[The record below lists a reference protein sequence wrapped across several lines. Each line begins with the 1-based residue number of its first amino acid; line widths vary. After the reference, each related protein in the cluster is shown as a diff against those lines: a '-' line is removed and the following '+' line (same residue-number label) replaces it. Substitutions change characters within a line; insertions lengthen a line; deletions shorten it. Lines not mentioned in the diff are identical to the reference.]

1 MSDGEVFYRASSQL
15 PWSSPSLLEVC
26 LDGNSSMKISPIHEA
41 YDWRQCPKNLHPRK
55 QTRNLKM
62 PPAGKGETFT
72 NPQPLH
78 SFWLDL
84 QRDELVFT
92 RSSVQIN
99 PIWLRFFDQKPS
111 WCFQKDLLC
120 SPQKL
125 GKWSNLTC
133 AYFCSNG
140 LAKKNTNYNWLLSQE
155 FVDFVSTHNCQVHYI
170 KHSCSF
176 PIVSLTAN
184 SVHWT
189 VLYFDGGASWNIR
202 NPCKSSPILNPKN
215 VIINGEHRCCVLTM
229 YLPMGSMWLVLGGG
243 FKYFFVHPYLQRWSN
258 LTNIL
263 IDKNSTGIGRAD
275 LRRHLAQKQVSL
287 GDTDALRV
295 ARRAYNAVSIETLHL
310 AFELWLCWCKT
321 EVQFRFQVWPR

>member
-1 MSDGEVFYRASSQL
+1 MRS
-15 PWSSPSLLEVC
+15 
-26 LDGNSSMKISPIHEA
+26 KICYFH
-41 YDWRQCPKNLHPRK
+41 
-55 QTRNLKM
+55 
-62 PPAGKGETFT
+62 
-72 NPQPLH
+72 
-78 SFWLDL
+78 
-84 QRDELVFT
+84 
-92 RSSVQIN
+92 
-99 PIWLRFFDQKPS
+99 
-111 WCFQKDLLC
+111 
-120 SPQKL
+120 PQKL
-125 GKWSNLTC
+125 GAWSNLTC
-133 AYFCSNG
+133 AYVFFKWG
-140 LAKKNTNYNWLLSQE
+140 WQKTTNYQLVTFTRICRFCFNPQTARCAWNMEILTQFLLIIP
-155 FVDFVSTHNCQVHYI
+155 FLPYRKTLYTPGSTNIAGWKIHHECRLDV
-170 KHSCSF
+170 F
-176 PIVSLTAN
+176 PIGKGGFPASYVSW
-184 SVHWT
+184 SRST
-189 VLYFDGGASWNIR
+189 VLYFGGGKPKRSNSLQ
-202 NPCKSSPILNPKN
+202 SSPILNPKN